1 MASID
6 PLDQLYEHYN
16 KLDSAKEN
24 IKQFESDYLAILN
37 AVHGSPQEKQLCS
50 QFISKF
56 FVHFPDHY
64 ESAIELL
71 LDLCEDDDPNIR
83 RHAIKELPNICRDR
97 KELVTKIAD
106 VLAQLLLSEDPIE
119 LNIVNQAL
127 ITLANYDIKSFLL
140 ALFGQILDGEDET
153 RDRVVKFF
161 GTKFRTIKPD
171 LLTKEIEEFILENCK
186 KILIDVTKEEFI
198 TLMTLL
204 AGLKISK
211 TVHGHNN
218 LLAIV
223 KDQSELNND
232 FIQFSPSTE
241 FVQYI
246 CLKILP
252 HLAQIEQQQPG
263 LELEVLQALSEIISF
278 VSPTLETSQFEQ
290 CQNAVFQCLLGYIP
304 KPPEDLNTSA
314 TDLSSTDDLPSTQFS
329 HVECLLYSLHQ
340 LCKLNPKYFEADSKA
355 NEFKDFKL
363 RLQYLA
369 RGVQSYVNKLKK
381 VISTLK
387 PSELKTPENKIKMI
401 ALKATS
407 NINSLTK
414 DFFKIPPSYKTS
426 IQLSFKSS
434 KSTTT
439 LHAAASIP
447 TLASDK
453 TDNGGD
459 SSSTADPATITKKR
473 PLITAPEGS
482 ETTSSTTVKRERKF
496 YQPPVGKFNKTSPGS
511 FRPRSSFSRNYNIN
525 NQRFNQRQRG
535 GFSGGRVGRGGGGFR
550 RF

>member
-24 IKQFESDYLAILN
+24 IKQFESDYLAVLN
-37 AVHGSPQEKQLCS
+37 AVHGSSQEKQFCS

-83 RHAIKELPNICRDR
+83 LPAIKELPNICRDR
-97 KELVTKIAD
+97 KELVTKICD
-106 VLAQLLLSEDPIE
+106 VLAQLLLSEDPLE

-127 ITLANYDIKSFLL
+127 ITLANYDIKSFLF
-140 ALFGQILDGEDET
+140 ALFVQILDGEGET

-161 GTKFRTIKPD
+161 GTKFRTIKPN

-186 KILIDVTKEEFI
+186 KILIDATKEEFI

-232 FIQFSPSTE
+232 FIPNSLDKFLMCVRHGIPYFSQFSPSTE

-290 CQNAVFQCLLGYIP
+290 YQNAVFQCLLGYIP

-340 LCKLNPKYFEADSKA
+340 LCKLNPKYFEANSKA

-369 RGVQSYVNKLKK
+369 RDQNDC
-381 VISTLK
+381 I
-387 PSELKTPENKIKMI
+387 E
-401 ALKATS
+401 S
-407 NINSLTK
+407 NIEYQFINK
-414 DFFKIPPSYKTS
+414 RFFRISPSYKTS

-453 TDNGGD
+453 TDNCGD

-511 FRPRSSFSRNYNIN
+511 FRPRSSFSRDYNTN
-525 NQRFNQRQRG
+525 NQRFNQRQRR

-550 RF
+550 HF